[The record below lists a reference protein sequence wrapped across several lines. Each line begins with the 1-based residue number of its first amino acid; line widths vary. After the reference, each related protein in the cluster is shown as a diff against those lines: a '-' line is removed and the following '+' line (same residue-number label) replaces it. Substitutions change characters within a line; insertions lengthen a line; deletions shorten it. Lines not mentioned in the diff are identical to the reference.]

1 MQHVNFNSPPNFQY
15 VARSALFSVVFFF
28 VQGDTGDA
36 GPPGPRGPPGQ
47 DGVGGGVGEKGE
59 QVCHFTPL
67 MRCVLW
73 WKLG

>member
-15 VARSALFSVVFFF
+15 VARSALFYVFFF
-28 VQGDTGDA
+28 VQGETGDA

-47 DGVGGGVGEKGE
+47 DGVGGGMGEKGE

-67 MRCVLW
+67 MPCV
-73 WKLG
+73 